1 MSLLKLSYGEAIK
14 AAIREEFVRDE
25 RVVLFGEDVGLHG
38 GAFGVTRGL
47 WDEFGGKQLFDT
59 PLSEAVIAGTAVGAA
74 VTGLRPIAEM
84 MYQDFITIAMDQ
96 VINQAAKMRYMFGG
110 KAKLPLVIRTPCG
123 GGRGNAAQ
131 HSQSLE
137 VWFVH
142 VPGLKVVMPST
153 PYDAKGLLKTA
164 IRDDNPVIFIEHK
177 VLYGAI
183 SQEIPSD
190 EYLIPFGKGDIK
202 RQGDDVT
209 LVATSLMVH
218 KSLKAAD
225 ELQKDGIS
233 IEVIDPRTLYPLD
246 KDIIINSVKKT
257 GRLVVAHEA
266 PVTCGIGAEIVALV
280 VGEAFEYLDTTP
292 QRVGSLHC
300 PIPYEL
306 ELEKEVIPDEEDI
319 ITAIRKVMQ

>member
-1 MSLLKLSYGEAIK
+1 MAEKTFAEALREAIK
-14 AAIREEFVRDE
+14 EEFLRDE
-25 RVVLFGEDVGLHG
+25 NVVLFGEDVGIHG

-59 PLSEAVIAGTAVGAA
+59 PLSEVAIAGTAVGAA
-74 VTGLRPIAEM
+74 MTGLRPIAEM
-84 MYQDFITIAMDQ
+84 MYLDFITIAMDQ
-96 VINQAAKMRYMFGG
+96 VVNQAAKIRYMFGG

-137 VWFVH
+137 AWFVH

-177 VLYGAI
+177 LLYGTI
-183 SQEIPSD
+183 RQDIPSE

-202 RQGDDVT
+202 REGKDVT

-218 KSLKAAD
+218 KALKAAD
-225 ELQKDGIS
+225 ELLKHGINVE
-233 IEVIDPRTLYPLD
+233 IIDPRTLFPLD

-257 GRLVVAHEA
+257 GRLVVVHEA
-266 PVTCGIGAEIVALV
+266 PVRAGIGAEIVAMV
-280 VGEAFEYLDTTP
+280 TGEAFEYLDSP
-292 QRVGSLHC
+292 PRRVGGLHC

-319 ITAIRKVMQ
+319 INAVKSL